1 MQRAELEGS
10 PVAVAPW
17 LLNKVL
23 ARGER
28 AGRIVEVEAYHGAND
43 AASHAYRGLTPRT
56 AIMFGPPGFLY
67 VYFTYGMHWCA
78 NVICGPEG
86 QAAGVLIRALDP
98 VAGLEQMWEA
108 RPAARLE
115 RDLCN
120 GPGQALPGPGD
131 HGRRQWGG
139 SPGCRLAAR
148 IGDGGPGASCGCWTT
163 GRRLPGVPA
172 AGPGS
177 ASRWRRRSAGGSG
190 CRATP
195 RCPGARARP
204 GCSAVPLSR
213 YRELHWGVTALSRP
227 CNNVGSSCTRRI
239 VVTCGSSRA
248 SSGRARSH
256 QPWLAAG
263 GAESSLRIEHR
274 VACGRPGGLPH
285 ATTWC
290 RCDACSWREPGRS
303 SGHPSATADV
313 PLRSAGEAAARGG
326 APEFS
331 AVKAR

>member
-10 PVAVAPW
+10 PVVVAPW

-98 VAGLEQMWEA
+98 IGGVEQMWEA

-120 GPGQALPGPGD
+120 GPAKLCQALGITGADNGTDLLDSSPPQVSASDGEGAVRLLDDGTPPPRRPGRGT
-131 HGRRQWGG
+131 
-139 SPGCRLAAR
+139 R
-148 IGDGGPGASCGCWTT
+148 IGIK
-163 GRRLPGVPA
+163 A
-172 AGPGS
+172 ATEK
-177 ASRWRRRSAGGSG
+177 RWRFWV
-190 CRATP
+190 
-195 RCPGARARP
+195 PGN
-204 GCSAVPLSR
+204 LS
-213 YRELHWGVTALSRP
+213 VSRP
-227 CNNVGSSCTRRI
+227 
-239 VVTCGSSRA
+239 
-248 SSGRARSH
+248 
-256 QPWLAAG
+256 
-263 GAESSLRIEHR
+263 
-274 VACGRPGGLPH
+274 
-285 ATTWC
+285 
-290 RCDACSWREPGRS
+290 
-303 SGHPSATADV
+303 
-313 PLRSAGEAAARGG
+313 
-326 APEFS
+326 
-331 AVKAR
+331 